1 MKQADAMRHI
11 DKVLKRAHLSFG
23 IYGNKKAEPVHKFG
37 EEIYINPF
45 GRNVKAEQLRAKRH
59 KSGAASCQKA

>member
-23 IYGNKKAEPVHKFG
+23 IYGNKKAEPVHRLG
-37 EEIYINPF
+37 E
-45 GRNVKAEQLRAKRH
+45 
-59 KSGAASCQKA
+59 KSI